1 MVTRVLHQYGREVAS
16 LYCREVREVALRLM
30 EAISESLGL
39 EADFLDKA
47 LGKHEQHMAINYY
60 PKCPNPELTFG
71 LPAHSDPNVL
81 TLLLQDEVPGLQ
93 VLNNGQWVAVNPIP
107 NSFVI
112 NIGDQLQVP
121 SIFLAPQLIS
131 SSDLIFHS

>member
-1 MVTRVLHQYGREVAS
+1 
-16 LYCREVREVALRLM
+16 VRGVALRLL

-93 VLNNGQWVAVNPIP
+93 VFNNGHWIAVNPIP

-112 NIGDQLQVP
+112 NIGDQLQVQ
-121 SIFLAPQLIS
+121 SISLAL
-131 SSDLIFHS
+131 F